1 MSFIQGF
8 WWGLVAIGPLILFHE
23 LGHYVVARLCGVKV
37 LRFSI
42 GLGKVLWSRRVGPDQ
57 TEWAIS
63 AIPLG
68 GYVKF
73 LDDRDPATA
82 ATKPE
87 DLPREFTRQSVW
99 RRIAIVAAGPIANFI
114 LAIAVFAGL
123 YMHGVPEVSTRLRPV
138 AETSASWQAGLRGD
152 DNITAVNG
160 VGVPSWT
167 DLRVEVIKAALD
179 KAELRLDVTQP
190 HGGHYSATVPA
201 SVTSQLKVDGDVMEA
216 LGLDTFM
223 GPAVVRELIP
233 GSPAQAAGVR
243 LGDVLTRIDGKP
255 LRDARE
261 LVETIQKIGVRP
273 TTLAVTRDGA
283 ELEVAIT
290 PRRDPESGRVVIGVK
305 PAAERERIIVKAGLR
320 AALYKATVGTW
331 DQALMQLK
339 MIGKIVTGALSWK
352 NVTGIITIADYASQT
367 AHAGAVVFLSFVASI
382 SISLGVMNL
391 LPIPVLDGGHLLYY
405 SLEVLTGR
413 PLPERFTEYAQRA
426 GVVLLMMLMSLAIF
440 NDVGRYL

>member
-1 MSFIQGF
+1 MNFVQAV
-8 WWGLVAIGPLILFHE
+8 WWCLVAIGPLILFHE
-23 LGHYVVARLCGVKV
+23 LGHYTVARLCGVKV

-42 GLGKVLWSRRVGPDQ
+42 GLGKVVWSRRFGPDQ

-82 ATKPE
+82 ATNE
-87 DLPREFTRQSVW
+87 VDARREFTRQNVW
-99 RRIAIVAAGPIANFI
+99 RRIAIVAAGPVANFI
-114 LAIAVFAGL
+114 LAIAVFSAL
-123 YMHGVPEVSTRLRPV
+123 FMHGVPEVSTRLRPV

-152 DNITAVNG
+152 DRVTAANG
-160 VGVPSWT
+160 VAVPSWSE
-167 DLRVEVIKAALD
+167 LRLEVIKAALD
-179 KAELRLDVTQP
+179 KSELRLDVTQP
-190 HGGHYSATVPA
+190 HGGQYSATVPA
-201 SVTSQLKVDGDVMEA
+201 SVMSQLKVDGDVMEA
-216 LGLDTFM
+216 LGLDSFM
-223 GPAVVRELIP
+223 GPAVVRELTA
-233 GSPAQAAGVR
+233 GSPAQKAGVR
-243 LGDVLTRIDGKP
+243 PGDVLTRIDGKP
-255 LRDARE
+255 MRDARE
-261 LVETIQKIGVRP
+261 LVETIQKIGTHPMTVV
-273 TTLAVTRDGA
+273 LTRDGA
-283 ELEVAIT
+283 ELELAIT
-290 PRRDPESGRVVIGVK
+290 PQRDRESGRAVIGVR
-305 PAAERERIIVKAGLR
+305 PGAERERITIKAGLG
-320 AALYKATVGTW
+320 AALYKGAVGTW

-339 MIGKIVTGALSWK
+339 MIGKIITGALSWK

-367 AHAGAVVFLSFVASI
+367 AHAGALVFLSFVASI

-440 NDVGRYL
+440 NDLGRYL